1 MVENCTKGALQLQG
15 YDNDLSEIG
24 EVEEVDE
31 PKTTVKTNSFSG
43 SPVKSV
49 SQSNSS
55 KPEKL
60 KWKKPRKAI
69 PCCFRFCFPRRYN
82 PKVAQKD
89 D

>member
-15 YDNDLSEIG
+15 YDNDLLEIG

-31 PKTTVKTNSFSG
+31 PKSTVKINSVSG

-49 SQSNSS
+49 RQSNSS
-55 KPEKL
+55 KPGKVES
-60 KWKKPRKAI
+60 KKNRIAI
-69 PCCFRFCFPRRYN
+69 PCCFRFCFPKRYN